1 MSLTKAT
8 FAMVEQGF
16 ANPLDYGAAGDGA
29 TNDTAALT
37 AAIAVGL
44 DVYIPKGFTF
54 ATVGNVTGFS
64 NGQRI
69 FGGGT
74 IKKIGAGLDP
84 IILLPNLIE
93 NVTFE
98 NITFD
103 GNKALYTA
111 GQPVSAILGY
121 VTRSITVK
129 NCTFQNIV
137 DCGIKLRDGAGL
149 LVDGCTFKNIDTN
162 GIEVRLYTNDPRTG
176 SPYPVRPVNKDYRI
190 VNSYFNKI
198 DDGAGGAGE
207 GCGVSIAS
215 NNGTYYTENI
225 VVSNNTFE
233 DVLRSVWT
241 ENNTAGGEA
250 RSMSILGNTI
260 VGNVLGAATVETK
273 DGIGLINAIDVTVS
287 GNTIRNVGNFAPVGG
302 VCAAVQVSGSAC
314 RNIVITGNTFS
325 DDTGSTDR
333 TDYGVYLNE
342 GASVIVRNNIIE
354 GMSQSAIGWTGTPT
368 PLIANGNVGAEDEYS
383 WGSPVPFI
391 FQRSNITA
399 ASATLAMYPCGQS
412 DYDEIPAPCTGAVV
426 GLSIILSTPI
436 TAGTITFK
444 AYSNGIQRTGLNITQ
459 ADFAGGLVATKK
471 ISVTSASAV
480 AVTAGQRL
488 RVYIETDGS
497 FAPTT
502 LDAIAVFTFD
512 TSVKFGS

>member
-16 ANPLDYGAAGDGA
+16 ANPLDYGAIGNGI
-29 TNDTAALT
+29 TNDTTALT

-44 DVYIPKGFTF
+44 DVYVPKGFTF
-54 ATVGNVTGFS
+54 ATLGNVTGFS
-64 NGQRI
+64 NGQRV

-74 IKKIGAGLDP
+74 IKKIGVGLNP
-84 IILLPNLIE
+84 VVLLPDLIE

-111 GQPVSAILGY
+111 GQPVPAILGY

-137 DCGIKLRDGAGL
+137 DCGVKLRDGAGL

-176 SPYPVRPVNKDYRI
+176 APYPVRPANRNYRI

-207 GCGVSIAS
+207 GCGVNIAS
-215 NNGTYYTENI
+215 NNGLYYAENI

-233 DVLRSVWT
+233 DVLRSIFT

-250 RSMSILGNTI
+250 RNISILGNTI
-260 VGNVLGAATVETK
+260 VGNVLGVATVQTK
-273 DGIGLINAIDVTVS
+273 DGIGLVNAIDVAVS

-302 VCAAVQVSGSAC
+302 VCAAVQVSGNAC
-314 RNIVITGNTFS
+314 RNIVIAGNTFS
-325 DDTGSTDR
+325 DDSGNPNR

-342 GASVIVRNNIIE
+342 SANVIVRNNIIE
-354 GMSQSAIGWTGTPT
+354 GMSQAAIDWVGTPT
-368 PLIANGNVGAEDEYS
+368 PLIADGNVGAEGQYS
-383 WGSPVPFI
+383 WGSTTPYV
-391 FQRSNITA
+391 FQRTNIPA
-399 ASATLAMYPCGQS
+399 PAVLISAYPGNQIEW
-412 DYDEIPAPCTGAVV
+412 DEIPVPCRGAVV
-426 GLSIILSTPI
+426 GLSVLLSTPI
-436 TAGTITFK
+436 TAGVIAFK
-444 AYSNGIQRTGLNITQ
+444 VYSNGIHRTALNITQ
-459 ADFAGGLVATKK
+459 ADFAGGVAFAKV
-471 ISVTSASAV
+471 ISVTNAD
-480 AVTAGQRL
+480 AVTLSPGQRL
-488 RVYIETDGS
+488 RVYITTDGS
-497 FAPTT
+497 FTPTT
-502 LDAIAVFTFD
+502 LDALAVVTFD
-512 TSVKFGS
+512 TSVKANS

>member
-16 ANPLDYGAAGDGA
+16 ANPLDYGAVGDGTA
-29 TNDTAALT
+29 NDTAALT

-54 ATVGNVTGFS
+54 ATPGNVTGFS
-64 NGQRI
+64 NGQRV

-74 IKKIGAGLDP
+74 IKKIGAGLNP
-84 IILLPNLIE
+84 IVLLPDLIE

-111 GQPVSAILGY
+111 GQPVPAILGY

-137 DCGIKLRDGAGL
+137 DCGVKLRDGAGL
-149 LVDGCTFKNIDTN
+149 LVDGCIFKNIDTN

-176 SPYPVRPVNKDYRI
+176 SPYPVRPANRDYRI
-190 VNSYFNKI
+190 VNSYFDKI

-207 GCGVSIAS
+207 GCGVNLASSSALYYIA
-215 NNGTYYTENI
+215 NV

-233 DVLRSVWT
+233 DVLRSIFT
-241 ENNTAGGEA
+241 ENNVAGGET
-250 RSMSILGNTI
+250 RNFSIIGNTI
-260 VGNVLGAATVETK
+260 SGNIRGAGVVETK
-273 DGIGLINAIDVTVS
+273 DGIGVVNGIDVTIT
-287 GNTIRNVGNFAPVGG
+287 GNTIRNVGNFTPVGG
-302 VCAAVQVSGSAC
+302 VSAAVQVSGNAC
-314 RNIVITGNTFS
+314 YNVVITGNTFT
-325 DDTGSTDR
+325 DDSGAPDR

-342 GASVIVRNNIIE
+342 SASVIVRNNIIE
-354 GMSQSAIGWTGTPT
+354 GMSQSAIGWVGAPS
-368 PLIANGNVGAEDEYS
+368 PLVANGNVGAEDEYS

-391 FQRSNITA
+391 FQRINVPA
-399 ASATLAMYPCGQS
+399 ASATLAMYPCGQT
-412 DYDEIPAPCTGAVV
+412 DWDEIPAPCAGAVV
-426 GLSIILSTPI
+426 GLSVILSTPI

-444 AYSNGIQRTGLNITQ
+444 AFSNGIHRTSLNITQ
-459 ADFAGGLVATKK
+459 ADFGGGITATKK
-471 ISVTSASAV
+471 IAVTSVDAV

-488 RVYIETDGS
+488 RVYIETS
-497 FAPTT
+497 ALFAPTT
-502 LDAIAVFTFD
+502 LDAMAVFTFD
-512 TSVKFGS
+512 TSVKFNS

>member
-1 MSLTKAT
+1 MALTKVP
-8 FAMVEQGF
+8 FSMISEGF
-16 ANPLDYGAAGDGA
+16 ANPLDYGAVGDGA
-29 TNDTAALT
+29 TDDTAALT
-37 AAIAVGL
+37 AAIAVGI
-44 DVYIPKGFTF
+44 DVYIPLGFTF
-54 ATVGNVTGFS
+54 ATPGNVTGFS
-64 NGQRI
+64 NGQRV

-74 IKKIGAGLDP
+74 IKKIEAGLNP
-84 IILLPNLIE
+84 IVLLPDLIE

-98 NITFD
+98 NITFE

-111 GQPVSAILGY
+111 GQPVPAILGY

-137 DCGIKLRDGAGL
+137 DCGVKLRDGAGL

-162 GIEVRLYTNDPRTG
+162 GIEVRLYANDPRTG
-176 SPYPVRPVNKDYRI
+176 SPYPVRPANRDYRI
-190 VNSYFNKI
+190 VNSYFNRI

-215 NNGTYYTENI
+215 NNGLYYAENI

-241 ENNTAGGEA
+241 ENNTAGGET
-250 RSMSILGNTI
+250 RNMSVLGNTI

-302 VCAAVQVSGSAC
+302 FCAAVQISGSTC
-314 RNIVITGNTFS
+314 RNIVIVGNTFS
-325 DDTGSTDR
+325 DDSGNPDR

-342 GASVIVRNNIIE
+342 SASVIVRSNIIE
-354 GMSQSAIGWTGTPT
+354 GMSQAAIGWVGTPT
-368 PLIANGNVGAEDEYS
+368 PLIADGNVGAEDEYS

-391 FQRSNITA
+391 FQRINVPA
-399 ASATLAMYPCGQS
+399 ASATLPMYPCGQT
-412 DYDEIPAPCTGAVV
+412 DWDEIPAPCTGAVV
-426 GLSIILSTPI
+426 GLSVILSTAI
-436 TAGTITFK
+436 TAGAITFK
-444 AYSNGIQRTGLNITQ
+444 AYSNGVHRTALNITQ
-459 ADFAGGLVATKK
+459 ADFGGGIVATKK
-471 ISVTSASAV
+471 IAVTAAGAV
-480 AVTAGQRL
+480 SVTAGQRL

-502 LDAIAVFTFD
+502 LDAMAVFTFD
-512 TSVKFGS
+512 TSVKFNA